1 MSDRDNLVP
10 TEPPAE
16 RAASADPERPMADYC
31 AACGAKA
38 PELPPQDDA
47 DRLVELRDRGWLCL
61 PSRSLHREL
70 WPRAVRNCMCPYCL
84 CGPTP
89 FARKLLRAWGLAE
102 DALAPPPTRSP
113 RRNER
118 Q

>member
-1 MSDRDNLVP
+1 MSDQESLAPPELPATRDA
-10 TEPPAE
+10 AE
-16 RAASADPERPMADYC
+16 APMADYC

-38 PELPPQDDA
+38 PELPPQDDH
-47 DRLVELRDRGWLCL
+47 DRLIELRDRGWLCL

-84 CGPTP
+84 CDPTP
-89 FARKLLRAWGLAE
+89 FARRLLDAWGLAP
-102 DALAPPPTRSP
+102 DALAPPPTRLLK
-113 RRNER
+113 RTDR